1 MISEFTIAACSCLH
15 TAALGGTHSMP
26 QDEEIRSIMQE
37 EKSRGV
43 RRKRVDTE
51 ERKKIQKTKTH
62 LARVLAEGDE
72 RAFMKIMREIGLKDD
87 SPEFL
92 NALKTFREHFGRR

>member
-1 MISEFTIAACSCLH
+1 MSDKD
-15 TAALGGTHSMP
+15 
-26 QDEEIRSIMQE
+26 DEIQSILAE

-51 ERKKIQKTKTH
+51 ERRKNQKTKAD
-62 LARVLAEGDE
+62 LAKVLASGDE
-72 RAFMKIMREIGLKDD
+72 RAFMKILREIGLRDD

-92 NALKTFREHFGRR
+92 MALKAFRDLAGRR

>member
-1 MISEFTIAACSCLH
+1 MAEE
-15 TAALGGTHSMP
+15 
-26 QDEEIRSIMQE
+26 DEIQSIMRE

-51 ERKKIQKTKTH
+51 ERKKIQKTKAD
-62 LARVLAEGDE
+62 LARVLASGDE

-87 SPEFL
+87 APEFL
-92 NALKTFREHFGRR
+92 KALKTFREHVGRL

>member
-1 MISEFTIAACSCLH
+1 MTEE
-15 TAALGGTHSMP
+15 
-26 QDEEIRSIMQE
+26 DEIQSIIRE

-51 ERKKIQKTKTH
+51 ERKKRQRTKAD
-62 LARVLAEGDE
+62 LARALASADE

-92 NALKTFREHFGRR
+92 KALKTFREHVGRH

>member
-1 MISEFTIAACSCLH
+1 MAEE
-15 TAALGGTHSMP
+15 
-26 QDEEIRSIMQE
+26 DEIQSIIRE

-51 ERKKIQKTKTH
+51 ERKKTQATKAN
-62 LARVLAEGDE
+62 LARVLASGDE
-72 RAFMKIMREIGLKDD
+72 REFMKLMREIGLNDD

-92 NALKTFREHFGRR
+92 KALKAFRDHVGRR

>member
-1 MISEFTIAACSCLH
+1 MA
-15 TAALGGTHSMP
+15 
-26 QDEEIRSIMQE
+26 DEDEIQSIMRE

-51 ERKKIQKTKTH
+51 ERKKIQKTKTS
-62 LARVLAEGDE
+62 LARVLDSGDE
-72 RAFMKIMREIGLKDD
+72 REFMKLMREIGLKDD

-92 NALKTFREHFGRR
+92 KALKAFRDHVGRR

>member
-1 MISEFTIAACSCLH
+1 
-15 TAALGGTHSMP
+15 MP

-72 RAFMKIMREIGLKDD
+72 PAFMKIMREIGLKDD

-92 NALKTFREHFGRR
+92 NALKTFREHVGRR

>member
-1 MISEFTIAACSCLH
+1 MSEE
-15 TAALGGTHSMP
+15 
-26 QDEEIRSIMQE
+26 DEIQSVIRE

-51 ERKKIQKTKTH
+51 ERKKTQKTKTD
-62 LARVLAEGDE
+62 LAKVLASGDE

-92 NALKTFREHFGRR
+92 KALKTFREHAGRR

>member
-1 MISEFTIAACSCLH
+1 MAEE
-15 TAALGGTHSMP
+15 
-26 QDEEIRSIMQE
+26 DEIQSIIRE

-51 ERKKIQKTKTH
+51 ERKKTQATKAN
-62 LARVLAEGDE
+62 LARVLASGDE
-72 RAFMKIMREIGLKDD
+72 RGFMKLMREIGLNDD

-92 NALKTFREHFGRR
+92 KALKVFRDHVGRR

>member
-1 MISEFTIAACSCLH
+1 MT
-15 TAALGGTHSMP
+15 
-26 QDEEIRSIMQE
+26 DEDEIQLIIRE

-51 ERKKIQKTKTH
+51 ERKKRQKTKAD
-62 LARVLAEGDE
+62 LARALASADK

-92 NALKTFREHFGRR
+92 KALKTFREHVGRR

>member
-1 MISEFTIAACSCLH
+1 MA
-15 TAALGGTHSMP
+15 
-26 QDEEIRSIMQE
+26 EEDDIQSVIQE

-51 ERKKIQKTKTH
+51 ERKKTQKTKAN
-62 LARVLAEGDE
+62 LARVLAAGDE
-72 RAFMKIMREIGLKDD
+72 REFMKLMREIGLKDD

-92 NALKTFREHFGRR
+92 KALKAFRDHVGRR

>member
-1 MISEFTIAACSCLH
+1 MSDKD
-15 TAALGGTHSMP
+15 
-26 QDEEIRSIMQE
+26 DEIQSILAE

-51 ERKKIQKTKTH
+51 ERRKNQKTKAD
-62 LARVLAEGDE
+62 LAKVLASGDE
-72 RAFMKIMREIGLKDD
+72 RAFMKILREIGLRDD

-92 NALKTFREHFGRR
+92 RALKAFRDLAGRR

>member
-1 MISEFTIAACSCLH
+1 
-15 TAALGGTHSMP
+15 MP
-26 QDEEIRSIMQE
+26 DKDDEIQSLMAE

-51 ERKKIQKTKTH
+51 ERRKTQKTKAD
-62 LARVLAEGDE
+62 LARVLASADE
-72 RAFMKIMREIGLKDD
+72 REFMKLLREIGLKDE

-92 NALKTFREHFGRR
+92 KALKAFRDHVSRR

>member
-1 MISEFTIAACSCLH
+1 MAEE
-15 TAALGGTHSMP
+15 
-26 QDEEIRSIMQE
+26 DEIQSIIQE

-51 ERKKIQKTKTH
+51 ERKKTQKTKAN
-62 LARVLAEGDE
+62 LARVLASGDE
-72 RAFMKIMREIGLKDD
+72 REFMKLMREIGLKDD

-92 NALKTFREHFGRR
+92 KALKAFRDHVGRR

>member
-1 MISEFTIAACSCLH
+1 MAEE
-15 TAALGGTHSMP
+15 
-26 QDEEIRSIMQE
+26 DEIQSIIQE

-51 ERKKIQKTKTH
+51 ERKKTQKTKAN
-62 LARVLAEGDE
+62 LARVLAGGEE
-72 RAFMKIMREIGLKDD
+72 REFMKLMREIGLKDD

-92 NALKTFREHFGRR
+92 KALKAFRDHVGRR

>member
-1 MISEFTIAACSCLH
+1 
-15 TAALGGTHSMP
+15 MP
-26 QDEEIRSIMQE
+26 EEDEIQSVMRE

-43 RRKRVDTE
+43 RRRRIDSE
-51 ERKKIQKTKTH
+51 ERKKTQKTKAD
-62 LARVLAEGDE
+62 LVRVLAAGDE

-92 NALKTFREHFGRR
+92 KALMTFREHVGRR